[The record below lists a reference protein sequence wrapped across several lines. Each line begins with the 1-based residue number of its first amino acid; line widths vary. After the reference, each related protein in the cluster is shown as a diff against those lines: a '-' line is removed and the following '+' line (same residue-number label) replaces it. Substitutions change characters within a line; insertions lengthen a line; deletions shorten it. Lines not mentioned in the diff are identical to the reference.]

1 MGTRLEAE
9 RPPPKKRLQWQGEET
24 WYNIIIIYYIAL
36 AWDNKFADN
45 NNNNNKEG
53 KNGKGGG
60 EVEVA
65 YDDIRWNLTL
75 EETYQNSSVVYPTFE
90 ISSIRSSNGKVPDKW
105 Q

>member
-1 MGTRLEAE
+1 
-9 RPPPKKRLQWQGEET
+9 
-24 WYNIIIIYYIAL
+24 
-36 AWDNKFADN
+36 
-45 NNNNNKEG
+45 
-53 KNGKGGG
+53 
-60 EVEVA
+60 VEVA